1 MNLRALFAS
10 LFGRNGNDAQGPLR
24 FDAAAVSDRGLVRP
38 DNQDSYLMHS
48 GEFFL
53 AVADGM
59 GGGADGA
66 LASAWIKEELAN
78 LLALP
83 PISFRERVAQTGASL
98 EAANTRIRAYM
109 KERGIKMMGSTAAV
123 LMADP
128 ERPSRGVV
136 AHVGDSR
143 IYRWRR
149 GKGVQL
155 TRDHTVG
162 DELGRAHVSKSEAA
176 ALKSRKNPL
185 SHILTRAVGTG
196 FKVRPDWRKIDLRA
210 GDRYLLCTDGV
221 HDVLSNEQVTT
232 LLGHAKTPAEALKA
246 FAREVIAR
254 GAPDNY
260 TLVCAFVAKGDRP
273 FNIQE
278 KRQWQD

>member
-1 MNLRALFAS
+1 MNPFAWFTS
-10 LFGRNGNDAQGPLR
+10 LFGRGADAPQGPLR
-24 FDAAAVSDRGLVRP
+24 FDVAAASDRGLVRA
-38 DNQDSYLMHS
+38 DNQDSYLMRP

-66 LASAWIKEELAN
+66 LASAWICEEFTK
-78 LLALP
+78 LLELP
-83 PISFRERVAQTGASL
+83 PVSFRERLAKAGAAL
-98 EAANTRIRAYM
+98 AAANTRIRAYM
-109 KERGIKMMGSTAAV
+109 KERGIKMMGSTAAL

-128 ERPSRGVV
+128 LRTARGAI

-143 IYRWRR
+143 IYRWR
-149 GKGVQL
+149 KGVGTLL

-162 DELGRAHVSKSEAA
+162 DELGRALVSDSQAA
-176 ALKSRKNPL
+176 AMKSRKNPL

-196 FKVRPDWRKIDLRA
+196 FRVRPDWRKVDFRA

-221 HDVLSNEQVTT
+221 HDVLNTAQVSK
-232 LLGHAKTPAEALKA
+232 LLGRAKTPADAVEA
-246 FAREVIAR
+246 FARDVIAG

-260 TLVCAFVAKGDRP
+260 TLICAFVSNG
-273 FNIQE
+273 
-278 KRQWQD
+278 

>member
-1 MNLRALFAS
+1 MTTPLKWLSS
-10 LFGRNGNDAQGPLR
+10 LFGRGESGAVPGPLR
-24 FDAAAVSDRGLVRP
+24 FNVAAVTDCGLVRP
-38 DNQDSYLMHS
+38 ENEDSYLMRAE
-48 GEFFL
+48 EFFL
-53 AVADGM
+53 SVADGM

-66 LASAWIKEELAN
+66 LASAWVCGAFAD
-78 LLALP
+78 LLAVP
-83 PISFRERVAQTGASL
+83 CEDFRARVKGAGTAL
-98 EAANTRIRAYM
+98 EAANARIRAYM

-123 LMADP
+123 LLADP
-128 ERPSRGVV
+128 ARPARGVI

-143 IYRWRR
+143 IYRWR
-149 GKGVQL
+149 KGNGTQL

-162 DELGRAHVSKSEAA
+162 DELGRAHVNNLEAA

-221 HDVLSNEQVTT
+221 HDVLSNEQVSA
-232 LLGHAKTPAEALKA
+232 LLGRAKTPADAVKT

-260 TLVCAFVAKGDRP
+260 TLVCAFVEKGD
-273 FNIQE
+273 
-278 KRQWQD
+278 

>member
-1 MNLRALFAS
+1 MINPLKWLAS
-10 LFGRNGNDAQGPLR
+10 LFGRGGDVPQGPLH
-24 FDAAAVSDRGLVRP
+24 FDVAAATDRGLVRA
-38 DNQDSYLMHS
+38 DNQDTYLMRKE
-48 GEFFL
+48 EFFL

-66 LASAWIKEELAN
+66 LASAWVCEAFAD
-78 LLALP
+78 LLVTPPKGFRARVKAADAAL
-83 PISFRERVAQTGASL
+83 G
-98 EAANTRIRAYM
+98 AANTRIRAYM

-128 ERPSRGVV
+128 ARPSRGVV

-143 IYRWRR
+143 IYRWR
-149 GKGVQL
+149 KGVGTLL

-162 DELGRAHVSKSEAA
+162 DELGRALVSDSQAA

-221 HDVLSNEQVTT
+221 HDVISDAQVAA
-232 LLGHAKTPAEALKA
+232 LLGRAKAPADAVKA
-246 FAREVIAR
+246 FAREVISC

-260 TLVCAFVAKGDRP
+260 TLVCAFVANG
-273 FNIQE
+273 
-278 KRQWQD
+278 

>member
-1 MNLRALFAS
+1 MNPFAWFTS
-10 LFGRNGNDAQGPLR
+10 LFGRGADAPQGPLR
-24 FDAAAVSDRGLVRP
+24 FDVAAASDRGLVRA
-38 DNQDSYLMHS
+38 DNQDSYLMRP

-66 LASAWIKEELAN
+66 LASAWICEEFTK
-78 LLALP
+78 LLELP
-83 PISFRERVAQTGASL
+83 PVSFRERLAKAGAAL
-98 EAANTRIRAYM
+98 AAANTRIRAYM
-109 KERGIKMMGSTAAV
+109 KERGIKMMGSTAAL

-128 ERPSRGVV
+128 LRTARGAI

-143 IYRWRR
+143 IYRWR
-149 GKGVQL
+149 KGGGTLL

-162 DELGRAHVSKSEAA
+162 DELGRALVNGARAED
-176 ALKSRKNPL
+176 LKSRKNPL

-196 FKVRPDWRKIDLRA
+196 FRVRPDWRKVDFRA

-221 HDVLSNEQVTT
+221 HDVLSTAQVSK
-232 LLGHAKTPAEALKA
+232 LLGRAKTPADAVEA
-246 FAREVIAR
+246 FARDVIAG

-260 TLVCAFVAKGDRP
+260 TLICAFVSNG
-273 FNIQE
+273 
-278 KRQWQD
+278 

>member
-1 MNLRALFAS
+1 MTNPLAWLSALFR
-10 LFGRNGNDAQGPLR
+10 GGEGGGTQGPLR
-24 FDAAAVSDRGLVRP
+24 FDVAATSDCGLVRP
-38 DNQDSYLMHS
+38 ENEDSYLMRS
-48 GEFFL
+48 EEFFL
-53 AVADGM
+53 SVADGM

-66 LASAWIKEELAN
+66 LASAWVCEAFAD
-78 LLALP
+78 LLAVP
-83 PISFRERVAQTGASL
+83 HGDFRARVKGAGAAL
-98 EAANTRIRAYM
+98 EAANARIRAYM
-109 KERGIKMMGSTAAV
+109 KERGIKMMGSTAAL

-128 ERPSRGVV
+128 ARPARGVV

-143 IYRWRR
+143 IYRWRK

-162 DELGRAHVSKSEAA
+162 DELGRAHVSNSEAA

-221 HDVLSNEQVTT
+221 HDVLSNEQVSA
-232 LLGHAKTPAEALKA
+232 LLGRAKAPADAVRA
-246 FAREVIAR
+246 FARDVIAC

-260 TLVCAFVAKGDRP
+260 TLVCAFVAKGG
-273 FNIQE
+273 
-278 KRQWQD
+278 

>member
-1 MNLRALFAS
+1 MMNPLQWLAGLF
-10 LFGRNGNDAQGPLR
+10 GNDAMERGPLR
-24 FDAAAVSDRGLVRP
+24 FDVAATTDCGLVRP
-38 DNQDSYLMHS
+38 ENEDSYLMRK
-48 GEFFL
+48 EDFFL

-66 LASAWIKEELAN
+66 LASAWVCEAFAG
-78 LLALP
+78 LLAAP
-83 PISFRERVAQTGASL
+83 SEGFRERVAGAGAAL
-98 EAANTRIRAYM
+98 EAANARVREYM

-123 LMADP
+123 LLADLA
-128 ERPSRGVV
+128 RPSRGVI

-143 IYRWRR
+143 IYRWRK
-149 GKGVQL
+149 GKGIQL

-162 DELGRAHVSKSEAA
+162 DELGRAHLNAADAA

-196 FKVRPDWRKIDLRA
+196 FKVRADWKKIDLRA

-221 HDVLSNEQVTT
+221 HDVLSNEEVSV
-232 LLGHAKTPAEALKA
+232 LLGRANTPADAVRS
-246 FAREVIAR
+246 FARDVIAR

-260 TLVCAFVAKGDRP
+260 TLVCAFVEKG
-273 FNIQE
+273 
-278 KRQWQD
+278 

>member
-1 MNLRALFAS
+1 MNLFAWLSS
-10 LFGRNGNDAQGPLR
+10 LFGRGGDVQQGPLH
-24 FDAAAVSDRGLVRP
+24 FDVAAATDCGLVRA
-38 DNQDSYLMHS
+38 DNQDSYLMRKE
-48 GEFFL
+48 EFFL

-66 LASAWIKEELAN
+66 LASAWICEEFAKFLE
-78 LLALP
+78 LP
-83 PISFRERVAQTGASL
+83 PVSFRERLTKTGAAL
-98 EAANTRIRAYM
+98 ADANTRIRAYI
-109 KERGIKMMGSTAAV
+109 KERGIKMMGSTAAL

-128 ERPSRGVV
+128 SRPARGAI

-143 IYRWRR
+143 IYRWRKGS
-149 GKGVQL
+149 GKLL

-162 DELGRAHVSKSEAA
+162 DELGRALVSDSQAA

-221 HDVLSNEQVTT
+221 HDVISDAKVAA
-232 LLGHAKTPAEALKA
+232 LLGRAKAPADAVKA
-246 FAREVIAR
+246 FAREVISC

-260 TLVCAFVAKGDRP
+260 TLVCAFVANG
-273 FNIQE
+273 
-278 KRQWQD
+278 

>member
-1 MNLRALFAS
+1 MMNPLKWLTERL
-10 LFGRNGNDAQGPLR
+10 GRGPDPQAPLHL
-24 FDAAAVSDRGLVRP
+24 DVAAATDRGLVRAE
-38 DNQDSYLMHS
+38 NQDAYLMDRE
-48 GEFFL
+48 EFFL

-66 LASAWIKEELAN
+66 LASAWICEEFTK
-78 LLALP
+78 LLELP
-83 PISFRERVAQTGASL
+83 PVSFRERLAKAGAAL
-98 EAANTRIRAYM
+98 AAANTRIRAYM
-109 KERGIKMMGSTAAV
+109 KERGIKMMGSTAAL

-128 ERPSRGVV
+128 SRPARGAI

-143 IYRWRR
+143 IYRWRK
-149 GKGVQL
+149 GMGVQL

-162 DELGRAHVSKSEAA
+162 DELGRAHVNTADAE

-196 FKVRPDWRKIDLRA
+196 FRVRPDWRKIDLRA

-221 HDVLSNEQVTT
+221 HDVLNDAQVAA
-232 LLGHAKTPAEALKA
+232 LLGRAKTPADAVKA

-260 TLVCAFVAKGDRP
+260 TLVCAFVANG
-273 FNIQE
+273 
-278 KRQWQD
+278 

>member
-1 MNLRALFAS
+1 MTGLCAWLAAR
-10 LFGRNGNDAQGPLR
+10 FGRGGEAAAQGPLR
-24 FDAAAVSDRGLVRP
+24 FDVAAASDRGLVRP
-38 DNQDSYLMHS
+38 ENEDSYLMRPDD
-48 GEFFL
+48 FFL

-66 LASAWIKEELAN
+66 LASAWISEAFKE
-78 LLALP
+78 LLADP
-83 PISFRERVAQTGASL
+83 PAGFRRRVKGVGAAL
-98 EAANTRIRAYM
+98 DAANARIRAYM
-109 KERGIKMMGSTAAV
+109 KERGIKMMGSTAAA
-123 LMADP
+123 LLADP
-128 ERPSRGVV
+128 ARPARAVI

-149 GKGVQL
+149 GKGSLL

-162 DELGRAHVSKSEAA
+162 DELGRAHVSDSEAA

-221 HDVLSNEQVTT
+221 HDVLSDEQVSA
-232 LLGHAKTPAEALKA
+232 LLGRAKTPAEAVKA
-246 FAREVIAR
+246 FARDVIAR

-260 TLVCAFVAKGDRP
+260 TLVCAFVKKGG
-273 FNIQE
+273 
-278 KRQWQD
+278 

>member
-1 MNLRALFAS
+1 MNPFSWLAS
-10 LFGRNGNDAQGPLR
+10 LFGRGGDVPQGPLH
-24 FDAAAVSDRGLVRP
+24 FDVAAATDRGLVRA
-38 DNQDSYLMHS
+38 DNQDSYLMRKE
-48 GEFFL
+48 EFFL

-66 LASAWIKEELAN
+66 LASAWICEEFAKFLE
-78 LLALP
+78 LQP
-83 PISFRERVAQTGASL
+83 GSFRERLTKAGAAL
-98 EAANTRIRAYM
+98 ADANTRIRAYI
-109 KERGIKMMGSTAAV
+109 KERGIKMMGSTAAL

-128 ERPSRGVV
+128 LRPTRGAI

-143 IYRWRR
+143 IYRWRKGI
-149 GKGVQL
+149 GKLL

-162 DELGRAHVSKSEAA
+162 DELGRALVSDSQAA

-221 HDVLSNEQVTT
+221 HDVISDAKVAA
-232 LLGHAKTPAEALKA
+232 LLGRAKAPADAVKA
-246 FAREVIAR
+246 FAREVISC

-260 TLVCAFVAKGDRP
+260 TLVCAFVANG
-273 FNIQE
+273 
-278 KRQWQD
+278 

>member
-1 MNLRALFAS
+1 MNVFAWLAS
-10 LFGRNGNDAQGPLR
+10 LFGGGGNDAPGPLC
-24 FDAAAVSDRGLVRP
+24 FDVAAATDRGLVRA
-38 DNQDSYLMHS
+38 DNQDAYLMRKD
-48 GEFFL
+48 EFFL
-53 AVADGM
+53 SVADGM
-59 GGGADGA
+59 GGGVDGA
-66 LASAWIKEELAN
+66 LASEWICEEFTK

-83 PISFRERVAQTGASL
+83 PASFRERLSKTGAAL
-98 EAANTRIRAYM
+98 EAANARIRAYT
-109 KERGIKMMGSTAAV
+109 KERGIKMMGSTVAV
-123 LMADP
+123 LAADP
-128 ERPSRGVV
+128 SRPARGAI

-143 IYRWRR
+143 IYRWR
-149 GKGVQL
+149 KGAGTLL

-162 DELGRAHVSKSEAA
+162 DELGRALVSDSQAA

-221 HDVLSNEQVTT
+221 HDVLSDVQVAA
-232 LLGHAKTPAEALKA
+232 LLGRAKTPSDVVKA

-260 TLVCAFVAKGDRP
+260 TLVCAFVANG
-273 FNIQE
+273 
-278 KRQWQD
+278 

>member
-1 MNLRALFAS
+1 MINPLKWLAS
-10 LFGRNGNDAQGPLR
+10 LFGRGGDVPQGPLH
-24 FDAAAVSDRGLVRP
+24 FDVAAATDRGLVRA
-38 DNQDSYLMHS
+38 DNQDTYLMRKE
-48 GEFFL
+48 EFFL

-66 LASAWIKEELAN
+66 LASAWICEELSKF
-78 LLALP
+78 LEVP
-83 PISFRERVAQTGASL
+83 PTSFRERLAKTGAAL
-98 EAANTRIRAYM
+98 TAANTRIRAYI
-109 KERGIKMMGSTAAV
+109 KERGIKMMGSTAAL

-128 ERPSRGVV
+128 SRPARGAI

-143 IYRWRR
+143 IYRWRKGS
-149 GKGVQL
+149 GKLL

-162 DELGRAHVSKSEAA
+162 DELGRALVSDSQAA

-221 HDVLSNEQVTT
+221 HDVISDAQVAA
-232 LLGHAKTPAEALKA
+232 LLGRAKVPADAVKA
-246 FAREVIAR
+246 FAREVISR

-260 TLVCAFVAKGDRP
+260 TLVCAFVANG
-273 FNIQE
+273 
-278 KRQWQD
+278 

>member
-1 MNLRALFAS
+1 MTNPLTWLSAF
-10 LFGRNGNDAQGPLR
+10 FGRGENGVAQGPLR
-24 FDAAAVSDRGLVRP
+24 FNVAAGTDCGLVRSE
-38 DNQDSYLMHS
+38 NEDSYLMRS
-48 GEFFL
+48 REFFL
-53 AVADGM
+53 SVADGM
-59 GGGADGA
+59 GGGVDGA
-66 LASAWIKEELAN
+66 LASAWVCEAFAD
-78 LLALP
+78 LLAAP
-83 PISFRERVAQTGASL
+83 PETFRARVRGASAAL
-98 EAANTRIRAYM
+98 ESANTRIRAYM
-109 KERGIKMMGSTAAV
+109 KARGIKMMGSTAAL

-128 ERPSRGVV
+128 ARPARAVV

-143 IYRWRR
+143 IYRWRK

-162 DELGRAHVSKSEAA
+162 DELGRAHVNTADAA

-196 FKVRPDWRKIDLRA
+196 FKVRPDWRKIDIRA

-221 HDVLSNEQVTT
+221 HDVLSNEQVSA
-232 LLGHAKTPAEALKA
+232 LLGRAKTPADAVKT

-260 TLVCAFVAKGDRP
+260 MLVCAFVAKGD
-273 FNIQE
+273 
-278 KRQWQD
+278 

>member
-1 MNLRALFAS
+1 MNFRAWIDS
-10 LFGRNGNDAQGPLR
+10 LFGRGGTDAQGPLC
-24 FDAAAVSDRGLVRP
+24 FDMAAASDRGLVRA
-38 DNQDSYLMHS
+38 DNQDSYLMRKE
-48 GEFFL
+48 EFFL

-66 LASAWIKEELAN
+66 LASAWICEELTK
-78 LLALP
+78 LLEMP
-83 PISFRERVAQTGASL
+83 PVSFRERLTKTRAAL
-98 EAANTRIRAYM
+98 DAANSRIRAYM
-109 KERGIKMMGSTAAV
+109 RERGIKMMGSTAAV
-123 LMADP
+123 LLADP
-128 ERPSRGVV
+128 SCPARGVI

-149 GKGVQL
+149 GTGKLL

-162 DELGRAHVSKSEAA
+162 DELGRAHVSNSEAE

-221 HDVLSNEQVTT
+221 HDVLSNEQVSA
-232 LLGHAKTPAEALKA
+232 LLGRAKAPADAVKT

-260 TLVCAFVAKGDRP
+260 TLVCAFVEKG
-273 FNIQE
+273 
-278 KRQWQD
+278 

>member
-1 MNLRALFAS
+1 MTSWLEWLSA
-10 LFGRNGNDAQGPLR
+10 LFGRGDGGGTQGPLR
-24 FDAAAVSDRGLVRP
+24 FDVAAATDRGLVRP
-38 DNQDSYLMHS
+38 ENEDSYLMRPND
-48 GEFFL
+48 FFL

-66 LASAWIKEELAN
+66 LASAWISEAFTA
-78 LLALP
+78 LLADP
-83 PISFRERVAQTGASL
+83 PAGFRARVAGARAAL
-98 EAANTRIRAYM
+98 DAANARIRAYM

-123 LMADP
+123 LLADP
-128 ERPSRGVV
+128 ARPARGVV

-143 IYRWRR
+143 IYRWRK
-149 GKGVQL
+149 GKGAQL

-162 DELGRAHVSKSEAA
+162 DELGRAHVSDSEAA

-196 FKVRPDWRKIDLRA
+196 LRVRPDWRKIDLRA

-221 HDVLSNEQVTT
+221 HDVLSNDQVSA
-232 LLGHAKTPAEALKA
+232 LLGRAKTPADAVKA
-246 FAREVIAR
+246 FARNVVER

-260 TLVCAFVAKGDRP
+260 TLVCAFVEKG
-273 FNIQE
+273 
-278 KRQWQD
+278 

>member
-1 MNLRALFAS
+1 MNPFAWFTS
-10 LFGRNGNDAQGPLR
+10 LFGRGADAPQGPLR
-24 FDAAAVSDRGLVRP
+24 FDVAAASDRGLVRA
-38 DNQDSYLMHS
+38 DNQDSYLMRP

-66 LASAWIKEELAN
+66 LASAWIKEELAK
-78 LLALP
+78 LLEQPKA
-83 PISFRERVAQTGASL
+83 SFRDRVSRTGVAL
-98 EAANTRIRAYM
+98 EAANARIRAHM
-109 KERGIKMMGSTAAV
+109 KEHGIAMMGSTAAV
-123 LMADP
+123 LLADP
-128 ERPSRGVV
+128 SRPARGVI

-149 GKGVQL
+149 GTGTLL

-162 DELGRAHVSKSEAA
+162 DEIGRALVDNAQAA
-176 ALKSRKNPL
+176 AVKSRSNPL

-221 HDVLSNEQVTT
+221 HDVLSDAQVSAR
-232 LLGHAKTPAEALKA
+232 LGRAKTPADALKA
-246 FAREVIAR
+246 FARAVVAS

-260 TLVCAFVAKGDRP
+260 TLICAFVNND
-273 FNIQE
+273 
-278 KRQWQD
+278 

>member
-1 MNLRALFAS
+1 MNPFSWLAS
-10 LFGRNGNDAQGPLR
+10 LFGRGGDVPQGPLH
-24 FDAAAVSDRGLVRP
+24 FDVAAATDRGLVRA
-38 DNQDSYLMHS
+38 DNQDSYLMRKE
-48 GEFFL
+48 EFFL

-66 LASAWIKEELAN
+66 LASAWICEEFAKFLE
-78 LLALP
+78 LQP
-83 PISFRERVAQTGASL
+83 GSFRERLTKAGAAL
-98 EAANTRIRAYM
+98 ADANTRIRAYI
-109 KERGIKMMGSTAAV
+109 KERGIKMMGSTAAL

-128 ERPSRGVV
+128 LRPTRGAI

-143 IYRWRR
+143 IYRWRKGI
-149 GKGVQL
+149 GKLL

-162 DELGRAHVSKSEAA
+162 DELGRALVSDSQAA

-221 HDVLSNEQVTT
+221 HDVISDAQVAAR
-232 LLGHAKTPAEALKA
+232 LGRAKAPADAVKA
-246 FAREVIAR
+246 FAREVISC

-260 TLVCAFVAKGDRP
+260 TLVCAFVANG
-273 FNIQE
+273 
-278 KRQWQD
+278 

>member
-1 MNLRALFAS
+1 MINPLKWLAS
-10 LFGRNGNDAQGPLR
+10 FFGRGGDVPQGPLH
-24 FDAAAVSDRGLVRP
+24 FDVAAAADRGLVRA
-38 DNQDSYLMHS
+38 DNQDTYLMRKE
-48 GEFFL
+48 EFFL

-66 LASAWIKEELAN
+66 LASAWICEELAK
-78 LLALP
+78 LLEMP
-83 PISFRERVAQTGASL
+83 PVSFRERLAKTGAAL
-98 EAANTRIRAYM
+98 TAANMRIRAYI
-109 KERGIKMMGSTAAV
+109 KERGIKMMGSTAAL

-128 ERPSRGVV
+128 SRPARGAI

-143 IYRWRR
+143 IYRWRKGS
-149 GKGVQL
+149 GKLL

-162 DELGRAHVSKSEAA
+162 DELGRALVSDSQAA

-221 HDVLSNEQVTT
+221 HDVLSDVQVAA
-232 LLGHAKTPAEALKA
+232 LLGRAKTPADAVKA
-246 FAREVIAR
+246 FAREVVAR

-260 TLVCAFVAKGDRP
+260 TLVCAFVANG
-273 FNIQE
+273 
-278 KRQWQD
+278 

>member
-1 MNLRALFAS
+1 MNPFAWLSS
-10 LFGRNGNDAQGPLR
+10 LFGRGGDVPQGPVH
-24 FDAAAVSDRGLVRP
+24 FDVAAATDRGLVRT
-38 DNQDSYLMHS
+38 DNQDSYLMRRD
-48 GEFFL
+48 EFFL

-66 LASAWIKEELAN
+66 LASAWICEEFAKMLTM
-78 LLALP
+78 P
-83 PISFRERVAQTGASL
+83 PVSFRERLSKTGAAL
-98 EAANTRIRAYM
+98 AAANARIRAYI

-128 ERPSRGVV
+128 SRTARGAI

-143 IYRWRR
+143 IYRWRKGC
-149 GKGVQL
+149 GKLL

-162 DELGRAHVSKSEAA
+162 DELGRALAGEERAA
-176 ALKSRKNPL
+176 SVKSRKNPL

-221 HDVLSNEQVTT
+221 HDVMSNEQVSA
-232 LLGHAKTPAEALKA
+232 LLGRAKTPADAVKA
-246 FAREVIAR
+246 FAREVISR

-260 TLVCAFVAKGDRP
+260 TLVCAFVAKG
-273 FNIQE
+273 
-278 KRQWQD
+278 

>member
-1 MNLRALFAS
+1 MNLRAWLAS
-10 LFGRNGNDAQGPLR
+10 LFGRGGTDAQGPLR
-24 FDAAAVSDRGLVRP
+24 FDVAAASDRGLVRA
-38 DNQDSYLMHS
+38 DNQDSYLMRKD
-48 GEFFL
+48 EFFL

-66 LASAWIKEELAN
+66 LASAWICEEFAKLFEM
-78 LLALP
+78 P
-83 PISFRERVAQTGASL
+83 PASFRERLTRTRSAL
-98 EAANTRIRAYM
+98 EAANARIRAYM

-123 LMADP
+123 LLSD
-128 ERPSRGVV
+128 PSRPARGTI

-143 IYRWRR
+143 IYRWR
-149 GKGVQL
+149 KGTGTLL

-162 DELGRAHVSKSEAA
+162 DELGRALVSNTQAEAV
-176 ALKSRKNPL
+176 KSRKNPL

-221 HDVLSNEQVTT
+221 HDVLSDAQVAA
-232 LLGHAKTPAEALKA
+232 LLGRAKTPADAVKA
-246 FAREVIAR
+246 FAREVISC

-260 TLVCAFVAKGDRP
+260 TLVCAFVAKG
-273 FNIQE
+273 
-278 KRQWQD
+278 

>member
-1 MNLRALFAS
+1 MNLFSWIAS
-10 LFGRNGNDAQGPLR
+10 LFRRGEDVPQGPLH
-24 FDAAAVSDRGLVRP
+24 FDVAAATDRGLVRS
-38 DNQDSYLMHS
+38 DNQDSYLMRKE
-48 GEFFL
+48 EFFL

-66 LASAWIKEELAN
+66 LASAWICEELTK
-78 LLALP
+78 LLEMP
-83 PISFRERVAQTGASL
+83 PVSFRERLAKTGSAL
-98 EAANTRIRAYM
+98 TAANTRIRAYI
-109 KERGIKMMGSTAAV
+109 KEHDIKMMGSTAAL

-128 ERPSRGVV
+128 LCPARGAI

-143 IYRWRR
+143 IYRWR
-149 GKGVQL
+149 KGNGTLL

-162 DELGRAHVSKSEAA
+162 DELGRALVSDSQAA

-221 HDVLSNEQVTT
+221 HDVMSDAQVATC
-232 LLGHAKTPAEALKA
+232 LGRAKTPADVVKV
-246 FAREVIAR
+246 FAQEVIAR

-260 TLVCAFVAKGDRP
+260 TLVCAFVANG
-273 FNIQE
+273 
-278 KRQWQD
+278 

>member
-1 MNLRALFAS
+1 MNPFAWLSS
-10 LFGRNGNDAQGPLR
+10 LFGRGGDVQQGPLH
-24 FDAAAVSDRGLVRP
+24 FDVAAATDCGLVRA
-38 DNQDSYLMHS
+38 DNQDSYLMRKE
-48 GEFFL
+48 EFFL

-66 LASAWIKEELAN
+66 LASAWICEEFAKFLE
-78 LLALP
+78 LP
-83 PISFRERVAQTGASL
+83 PVSFRERLAKAGAAL
-98 EAANTRIRAYM
+98 ADANTRIRAYI
-109 KERGIKMMGSTAAV
+109 KERGIKMMGSTAAL

-128 ERPSRGVV
+128 SRPTRGAI

-143 IYRWRR
+143 IYRWRKGG
-149 GKGVQL
+149 GKLL

-162 DELGRAHVSKSEAA
+162 DELGRALVDDTQAA
-176 ALKSRKNPL
+176 AVKSRKNPL

-221 HDVLSNEQVTT
+221 HDVISDAKVAA
-232 LLGHAKTPAEALKA
+232 LLGRAKAPADAVKA
-246 FAREVIAR
+246 FAREVISC

-260 TLVCAFVAKGDRP
+260 TLVCAFVANG
-273 FNIQE
+273 
-278 KRQWQD
+278 